1 MGNCTFG
8 GKREEPESPEF
19 IPPDPS
25 IDEPLHVTVTK
36 IGYTHHHP
44 AYGVLHKDSSKS
56 QLWLWF
62 RKRDVFG
69 GHYKIQLE
77 NFVRNHPK
85 QKHLGQILYYALCQ
99 KQPQIKWFQR
109 ISGSG
114 NDYYRGFLENSE
126 KVGVYNDQYYLQHS
140 FHGHHL
146 PTKNFLNKTGLVTK
160 WQFYSIADCYD
171 GDLGRGVRC
180 QRSEMKLEILVT
192 GTAITTYVEIEDEI
206 TVFDGSSQKLNK
218 EVAHRTVRDT
228 TNFVDNI
235 QYRVTVNNQTWMTWI
250 IAGDSLPPG
259 TTPNDLTVIHTP
271 LFKVVLEGGWSH
283 RSKVH
288 VHTRGDVDPAL
299 ALLFAHLMTSE
310 YAIPEIKSQIMFPI
324 PSTCPDGSS
333 LVNSVQ
339 SGLIIAESEGFS
351 MVE

>member
-1 MGNCTFG
+1 MFFAVVSTLLLLFVALVTAENVEVLSNGEVKASLLKSAVTTDLLQSFSDAWNAHDLDKVMTFMSEDSEFHAVAG
-8 GKREEPESPEF
+8 PDLLGKS
-19 IPPDPS
+19 
-25 IDEPLHVTVTK
+25 
-36 IGYTHHHP
+36 
-44 AYGVLHKDSSKS
+44 
-56 QLWLWF
+56 W
-62 RKRDVFG
+62 
-69 GHYKIQLE
+69 
-77 NFVRNHPK
+77 
-85 QKHLGQILYYALCQ
+85 
-99 KQPQIKWFQR
+99 
-109 ISGSG
+109 
-114 NDYYRGFLENSE
+114 
-126 KVGVYNDQYYLQHS
+126 VGKDQYYLQHS

-171 GDLGRGVRC
+171 GDLGRGARC

-218 EVAHRTVRDT
+218 EIANRTVRDT

-235 QYRVTVNNQTWMTWI
+235 QYRVTVNDQTWMTWI

-333 LVNSVQ
+333 LVNPVQ
-339 SGLIIAESEGFS
+339 SDLIITESEGFS